1 MVKEGRQ
8 QTGDELAEGGKT
20 EEMISA
26 EEKEK
31 EVKPKSTDSQID
43 KSRGTS

>member
-20 EEMISA
+20 EEMVS
-26 EEKEK
+26 
-31 EVKPKSTDSQID
+31 V
-43 KSRGTS
+43 RGEGGGGEAKVDRQSD

>member
-1 MVKEGRQ
+1 VEEGRQ
-8 QTGDELAEGGKT
+8 RTGDELAEGVRP
-20 EEMISA
+20 ERWSA
-26 EEKEK
+26 SEEKEE